1 LPALPCREFSSKQ
14 WTELFRSDAGSAV
27 LAGLVNIA
35 LATLVTLS
43 VLALSLAG
51 YYSLVIRNL
60 AVDAATNLATYGASS
75 QREYLLQRLRYSVP
89 ELASFEV
96 SEVKNSS
103 YSAISVKFGLP
114 GFGLSGITQGR
125 IDVQAATER
134 L

>member
-1 LPALPCREFSSKQ
+1 
-14 WTELFRSDAGSAV
+14 
-27 LAGLVNIA
+27 LVNVA
-35 LATLVTLS
+35 LATLITLS
-43 VLALSLAG
+43 VLALGMAG

-60 AVDAATNLATYGASS
+60 AVDAATELATYGSPS

-89 ELASFEV
+89 ELASLEV
-96 SEVKNSS
+96 SEAKNSN

-114 GFGLSGITQGR
+114 GFELSGIAQGQ

>member
-1 LPALPCREFSSKQ
+1 M
-14 WTELFRSDAGSAV
+14 

-35 LATLVTLS
+35 LATLVSLS
-43 VLALSLAG
+43 VLALGMAG

-60 AVDAATNLATYGASS
+60 AVDAATDLATYGAPS

-89 ELASFEV
+89 ELASLEV
-96 SEVKNSS
+96 SEAKNSN

-114 GFGLSGITQGR
+114 GFGLSGIAQGQ

>member
-1 LPALPCREFSSKQ
+1 
-14 WTELFRSDAGSAV
+14 V

-43 VLALSLAG
+43 VLALGMAG

-60 AVDAATNLATYGASS
+60 AVDAATDLATYGAPS
-75 QREYLLQRLRYSVP
+75 QREYLLKRLRYSVP
-89 ELASFEV
+89 ELASLEV
-96 SEVKNSS
+96 SETKNPH
-103 YSAISVKFGLP
+103 YAAISVKFGLP
-114 GFGLSGITQGR
+114 GFGLSGITQGQ